1 MNMKKKG
8 YAKGKKVMKKKG
20 YAKGKKVTQEG
31 IDSAAR
37 AEAGDVM
44 EGQRI
49 SPKMPGVATSLR
61 PKLRPKSAENKS
73 QMRKVK
79 PKMRPEGMKAGG
91 MTGGMKKKGYA
102 NGGMTKKM
110 KAGGGVKKMMGGGM
124 TGGMKKKGYSVGG
137 KVRGAGIARKGVR
150 KARMVYI
157 CVGITNLV
165 VKYALKVNLGPN
177 EPLIPTR
184 LRTLIW
190 RRLSIAK
197 TQTTQ
202 RVVKVRRKRKQRNGR
217 PKKVAGPRLG

>member
-79 PKMRPEGMKAGG
+79 PKMRPEGMN
-91 MTGGMKKKGYA
+91 M
-102 NGGMTKKM
+102 
-110 KAGGGVKKMMGGGM
+110 
-124 TGGMKKKGYSVGG
+124 GG
-137 KVRGAGIARKGVR
+137 KVPGYSQGKMVRGYG
-150 KARMVYI
+150 KARGGKACKM
-157 CVGITNLV
+157 
-165 VKYALKVNLGPN
+165 
-177 EPLIPTR
+177 R
-184 LRTLIW
+184 
-190 RRLSIAK
+190 
-197 TQTTQ
+197 
-202 RVVKVRRKRKQRNGR
+202 
-217 PKKVAGPRLG
+217 